1 MARTYELSTVFSAVD
16 RMTRPLQRMTRSI
29 TGFSQ
34 SARVALNGVVSSTK
48 KVGES
53 FEKLAARS
61 GIVAG
66 GAAFIGSE
74 IAESTVKMNS
84 ITEAVGQNIDTITAL
99 SKPIKNLGFD
109 FENVTDLA
117 EEMTNK
123 LGESRGMGEMT
134 ESTADGLK
142 LMGMSFAEVKD
153 LAPDQQFEKII
164 SRLLEMED
172 ASKAQAAADVLMG
185 SEANRVIGA
194 LRNQGLT
201 LDQLKK
207 KSAENNFLTKEGI
220 EGSKTYVN
228 SINRLK
234 SVTGSLTQQFIGLVG
249 NALSPTI
256 EKYSNLITA
265 NKELINSRI
274 DQFIQGFT
282 DNIGPITSFAK
293 VVGGTVAALG
303 FFKMAAFAATTAA
316 NIFGVGLSIIKIP
329 IILTTGLIKGLTT
342 VIRLSTMAFRASPVG
357 FIVGAFTAIIGVGVL
372 LYKNWETIKETF
384 SAVGGVLAE
393 IGKAIFQLVTGDFE
407 SLMKFPEKIAEKWG
421 DLTKIFSGVGDSIKG
436 LGNDILDFVGLG
448 DDEVTP
454 QIGSPDI
461 SQVGINNAFVPNIG
475 QGPVI
480 QAQDAANMTTST
492 TSTNIQR
499 SEVLI
504 KDQTGK
510 AEMQDPIQGVT
521 LQYSGGL

>member
-123 LGESRGMGEMT
+123 FGESRGMGEMT

-142 LMGMSFAEVKD
+142 LMGISFAEVKD

-164 SRLLEMED
+164 SRLLEMKD
-172 ASKAQAAADVLMG
+172 ASKAQAAADILMG
-185 SEANRVIGA
+185 SEANRVVGA

-207 KSAENNFLTKEGI
+207 KSAENNFLTEEGI

-234 SVTGSLTQQFIGLVG
+234 GVTGSLTQQFIGLAG

-265 NKELINSRI
+265 NKELINTRI
-274 DQFIQGFT
+274 DKFISGFT
-282 DNIGPITSFAK
+282 ENIGPITQFAK

-303 FFKMAAFAATTAA
+303 FFKIAAFVATTAA
-316 NIFGVGLSIIKIP
+316 NIFGLGLSIMKIP
-329 IILTTGLIKGLTT
+329 IIITIGLFKALRTA
-342 VIRLSTMAFRASPVG
+342 VQLSTLAFQRTPAG
-357 FIVGAFTAIIGVGVL
+357 FIIGAITAIISVGVL

-384 SAVGGVLAE
+384 SAVGGVFFE

-407 SLMKFPEKIAEKWG
+407 SLMNFPDKIAEKWG
-421 DLTKIFSGVGDSIKG
+421 DLTKIFSGVGDSIKE

-454 QIGSPDI
+454 QIGSPSI
-461 SQVGINNAFVPNIG
+461 SQLGINNAFVPNIG

-480 QAQDAANMTTST
+480 EAQDAANMTTST